1 MENPYRPPVAEV
13 AAAPEDAV
21 NELASR
27 SDRLIAALIDG
38 VILLALVLP
47 VHYALGIFDQIRQGK
62 DLDLMMSLASLGV
75 GFAAYVLVNG
85 YLLATSG
92 QTVGKRVMKI
102 RIVGVDDQPLSL
114 ARILLARQLPQN
126 LLSLLPG
133 GGGGLVLIDLLFIF
147 SKDRRCLHDRIA
159 GSKVVNTPMA

>member
-13 AAAPEDAV
+13 VSAPAEADS
-21 NELASR
+21 ELASR

-38 VILLALVLP
+38 VILMALVLP
-47 VHYALGIFDQIRQGK
+47 VNYSLGIFDQIRLGQ
-62 DLDLMMSLASLGV
+62 DLDFMMGLASLGV
-75 GFAAYVLVNG
+75 GFTAYVLVNG

-92 QTVGKRVMKI
+92 QTVGKRLMKI
-102 RIVGVDDQPLSL
+102 RIVGVDGQPLSF

-126 LLSLLPG
+126 LVSLLPG
-133 GGGGLVLIDLLFIF
+133 GGGGLILIDILFIF
-147 SKDRRCLHDRIA
+147 SKDRRCVHDRIA